1 MANLGDKK
9 IIIADS
15 INSKLYAVFAYVD
28 DTKGYRFWKR
38 VSRWCLTKKSA
49 GKKLQYLKEH
59 NCYE

>member
-15 INSKLYAVFAYVD
+15 IISKEYAIFVYVE
-28 DTKGYRFWKR
+28 DTKGRRFWKR
-38 VSRWCLTKKSA
+38 VSRWYLTKKSA
-49 GKKLQYLKEH
+49 EKKLQYLKEY